1 MMYTISK
8 ALSGEARSTITYFWT
23 IITSKVCART
33 AMARYMPDSRDTHPR
48 RRCLKHSMNYLQ
60 SFTEMKIGDIITK
73 YYKEFH
79 SMVRNADV
87 AVENGNT
94 MEDVFQNA
102 MMTALKKFPGEVDET
117 EGYDY
122 IKKTLLTEFY
132 FSYKRKKRDILL
144 FSDANFE
151 GIPA

>member
-1 MMYTISK
+1 
-8 ALSGEARSTITYFWT
+8 
-23 IITSKVCART
+23 
-33 AMARYMPDSRDTHPR
+33 
-48 RRCLKHSMNYLQ
+48 MN
-60 SFTEMKIGDIITK
+60 IGDIITK

-151 GIPA
+151 SIPA